1 MLIQSMKMPA
11 ATAQTQAAANLC
23 LQQINQVA
31 YDNANLP
38 SSPTSLLHTAI
49 KHIGDTKH
57 KDASIWVI
65 NQNGAAGQQETAW
78 PIWFNSQETYE
89 KPLFYFVNTP
99 LIEQLSA
106 LETETNHKGI
116 FLNCIDTSE
125 SYLPKGVYPW
135 FPLKLTSME
144 NWLAYDIANAQEAA
158 AIAQQALIHLYV
170 NGDKSLVYMALHGV
184 SQANEPLSEDAAI
197 AAFKGMYRLSRS
209 APKIDIQLCGAGKS
223 LERVKQAAQ
232 LLKTQWGIEFEVWS
246 CPSYTRLAFD
256 AKQQFASS
264 HLNHCLGNTKVPIIA
279 VTDYSHHIAKQIKPF
294 IPRGFLALGS
304 DSIDKNGIV
313 YPSVNWIALCA
324 LKQLY
329 EANQLSVAIY
339 EEAIEKL
346 TH

>member
-1 MLIQSMKMPA
+1 MLIQSMKMPM
-11 ATAQTQAAANLC
+11 ATAQTQAAASLC
-23 LQQINQVA
+23 LQHINQVA
-31 YDNANLP
+31 TDYANLP
-38 SSPTSLLHTAI
+38 SSPASLLHKAI

-57 KDASIWVI
+57 KNAAIWVI
-65 NQNGAAGQQETAW
+65 NQNSVTGQQETAW

-116 FLNCIDTSE
+116 FLNCIDTGE

-135 FPLKLTSME
+135 FPLKLASME

-158 AIAQQALIHLYV
+158 AIAQQALTQLYL
-170 NGDKSLVYMALHGV
+170 NGNKLLVYMALHSV
-184 SQANEPLSEDAAI
+184 HQTTEPLSEDEAI
-197 AAFKGMYRLSRS
+197 AAFKGMYPLSRS
-209 APKIDIQLCGAGKS
+209 VPKIDIQLCGAGKS
-223 LERVKQAAQ
+223 LERVKLAAQ
-232 LLKTQWGIEFEVWS
+232 LLKTQWGIESAVWS

-264 HLNHCLGNTKVPIIA
+264 HLNRCLGNAKVPVIA

-294 IPRGFLALGS
+294 IPRGFMALGS
-304 DSIDKNGIV
+304 DSIDKNGII
-313 YPSVNWIALCA
+313 YPSVNWIVLCA

-329 EANQLSVAIY
+329 EANQISVAMY

-346 TH
+346 TY